1 MTQEIAA
8 RSQKRVSGITI
19 KAHHG
24 RHESRKP
31 KFAAATLFSTVIF
44 QPETNIQ
51 YSKDHASSFQSS
63 RDLPRPGKGLSMSV
77 VKPFIEQR
85 EPAAALQNVESGVHG
100 YQNLRPI

>member
-1 MTQEIAA
+1 MPEVNL
-8 RSQKRVSGITI
+8 KRVSGITI

-31 KFAAATLFSTVIF
+31 NFAAVTLFSMGMF
-44 QPETNIQ
+44 QPEANVR

-63 RDLPRPGKGLSMSV
+63 QDLPRPGKGLSVSV

-85 EPAAALQNVESGVHG
+85 EPAELQNVESGVHG